1 MEIPAFLRKTPASL
15 RGAEGGPGN
24 CLFLNVDVF
33 RSSLD
38 ADGSVFLKV
47 VAFLRGDDARERE
60 GREVEFVPE
69 GDVSVQSVKVEMPE
83 KIEAKRG
90 LPPEERSV

>member
-38 ADGSVFLKV
+38 ADGSVFLS
-47 VAFLRGDDARERE
+47 GDDARERE

-69 GDVSVQSVKVEMPE
+69 GDVFRS
-83 KIEAKRG
+83 
-90 LPPEERSV
+90 EREGGDAGED

>member
-24 CLFLNVDVF
+24 CLFLNVAVF
-33 RSSLD
+33 RSRLD

-69 GDVSVQSVKVEMPE
+69 GDVFRS
-83 KIEAKRG
+83 
-90 LPPEERSV
+90 EREGGDAGED

>member
-1 MEIPAFLRKTPASL
+1 M
-15 RGAEGGPGN
+15 
-24 CLFLNVDVF
+24 FLNVDVF

-69 GDVSVQSVKVEMPE
+69 GDVFRS
-83 KIEAKRG
+83 
-90 LPPEERSV
+90 EREGGDVGED